1 MEGVGL
7 DLPAMEEVAVRLA
20 ERRQARPGILG
31 VDRAG
36 VDRTG
41 VDRAAVGDLDG
52 RAQGALAIVFW

>member
-7 DLPAMEEVAVRLA
+7 DLPALEEVAVRLA

-36 VDRTG
+36 V
-41 VDRAAVGDLDG
+41 GDLDG